1 MADDALVLVGL
12 RAQFY
17 RDSYRRIVLTFLL
30 SLLINI
36 GLGSVFFYKW
46 THPPLPKYFPTS
58 LNGRITPLYALDK
71 KGISDEAMLQWATQ
85 AILATYNYNYLTWK
99 QDLQAASQYF
109 TDTGWTRFQAAIQ
122 ESQIMAAVA
131 EHKWIVTSSATRAPV
146 ITNQAVVSG
155 VYPEPRY
162 AWRIKTEIEVQF
174 VGEKD
179 FIDKKLAITMTIIR
193 VSTLNAPRG
202 IGIEQIIV
210 EDLK

>member
-1 MADDALVLVGL
+1 M
-12 RAQFY
+12 
-17 RDSYRRIVLTFLL
+17 
-30 SLLINI
+30 
-36 GLGSVFFYKW
+36 
-46 THPPLPKYFPTS
+46 
-58 LNGRITPLYALDK
+58 
-71 KGISDEAMLQWATQ
+71 
-85 AILATYNYNYLTWK
+85 NYLV
-99 QDLQAASQYF
+99 SS
-109 TDTGWTRFQAAIQ
+109 TGFPQ
-122 ESQIMAAVA
+122 
-131 EHKWIVTSSATRAPV
+131 PV
-146 ITNQAVVSG
+146 SYTHLNQAVVSG